1 MVLAVVLAL
10 FFRSVIDVWY
20 VFGSIGTPAL
30 LIPVFTAFVGK
41 RRLPPKWALI
51 SVILSGGVAL
61 IWSLSQ
67 YMGKS
72 GEYWFGLQ
80 PIFPG
85 LAVSLVIFW
94 SKNRNSLSVG
104 QLQA

>member
-1 MVLAVVLAL
+1 VVLAL

-30 LIPVFTAFVGK
+30 LVPVFTAFVGK
-41 RRLPPKWALI
+41 RRLPSAWALA

-67 YMGKS
+67 YMGQS

-85 LAVSLVIFW
+85 LLVSLGIFGLK
-94 SKNRNSLSVG
+94 SRQVRSDLPERV
-104 QLQA
+104 